1 MRERGFSLVELVVVL
16 AIVGTLLAIGSLQF
30 SSMQRKSDVEAQVRK
45 IYSTLTDVRMDA
57 LYTKTPRTVL
67 LSGNQ
72 LIVYPG
78 SDTTVTP
85 SAVVKLSFPMA
96 TNASPAKVDFNAQG
110 MMQSTD
116 SSICVEPGSTAENPS
131 AMDSVV
137 VSTVRTYMGKRQTG
151 GACVPASITQK

>member
-1 MRERGFSLVELVVVL
+1 MRERGFTLVELVVVL

-45 IYSTLTDVRMDA
+45 IYSTLTDVRMEA
-57 LYTKTPRTVL
+57 LYTKTPRSVTL
-67 LSGNQ
+67 NGNQ
-72 LIVYPG
+72 LRIYA
-78 SDTTVTP
+78 SNDTSVAP
-85 SAVVKLSFPMA
+85 ISAVQLSFPMA

-110 MMQSTD
+110 MMLSTD
-116 SSICVEPGSTAENPS
+116 CSICVEPGSTAENPG

-151 GACVPASITQK
+151 GACAPASITQK